1 MKGQAQF
8 LQKLI
13 DLLEAAG
20 IAYAVC
26 GSLGSSLHG
35 QPRATND
42 ADIIIAPAEQQLISF
57 VKSLGDDYYVNPDAA
72 RDAFRNNSMFNVID
86 SELGWKADLIF
97 RKDNPYHLAEFNR
110 RMKARVM
117 GIDLWILSP
126 EDVILSKLNWARNSE
141 SNLQYGDVLGVIKL
155 QWDKLDWEYL
165 RHWAKELGVEET
177 LEKVIEETRKLRGEP

>member
-1 MKGQAQF
+1 MKEQAQF
-8 LQKLI
+8 LQKLT

-42 ADIIIAPAEQQLISF
+42 TDIIITPTADQLAKF
-57 VKSLGDDYYVNPDAA
+57 LKSLEFGYYVSSEAA
-72 RDAFRNNSMFNVID
+72 SEAMSQRSMFNVID

-110 RMKARVM
+110 RIKARVM

-126 EDVILSKLNWARNSE
+126 EDVILSKLNWAKNSE
-141 SNLQYGDVLGVIKL
+141 SNLQYRDVLGVIKL

>member
-1 MKGQAQF
+1 MKRQAQF

-13 DLLEAAG
+13 ELLEAAG

-42 ADIIIAPAEQQLISF
+42 ADIIIASTANQLAKF
-57 VKSLGDDYYVNPDAA
+57 LKSLEFSYYVSSEAA
-72 RDAFRNNSMFNVID
+72 SEAMRQRSMFNVID

-126 EDVILSKLNWARNSE
+126 EDVILSKLNWAKNSE